1 VSALPQAD
9 VVIVGSG
16 VAGSLIAWRLAE
28 AKVDVLM
35 LEAGPRIDRL
45 DAFKSYLAAREK
57 NFNAPYPSVTHA
69 PTARL
74 NVWNDYYVNTGPDM
88 FRGTYTR
95 AVGGST
101 WHWAGSALRYRPSDF
116 RMKSG
121 FGVGVDW
128 PLSYEALAPFYDEAE
143 QALGVAGSKTET
155 WGAPRESDYPI
166 PPIPPTYLD
175 TVVGGV
181 LGPLG
186 MSLAVFPQARNSVFY
201 DERPQCCG
209 SASCVPLC
217 PIGAKYD
224 AGVHATKAEQAGAR
238 LETAAVVHRI
248 ETDANHRVSTVHF
261 LRPDG
266 STGSAAGRIVVV
278 AANAIETPKLLLMS
292 RGQRTPHGVANSS
305 NTVGHYLMGQ
315 IDQGTRGLT
324 KAPIYPY
331 RGPVLTSGIREFRDG
346 PFRSK
351 HSAVGTSLSNEG
363 WGHARGP
370 QATALKLIDH
380 GLRGERLQDGIAWR
394 SQRQLTVGSTAETLP
409 DSTNRIVPDETRRD
423 AIGIPRPRIHY
434 RIDDYAKA
442 GLNLAIRRHEAIF
455 NALQSTEVENFP
467 MVTSSGTILGTT
479 RMGDDHRQSV
489 VDRDLRA
496 HDHSNLFIVGG
507 MVFPTAG
514 VNPPTL
520 TIAALALRA
529 SAQIKRDLAQ

>member
-1 VSALPQAD
+1 VSALLQAD
-9 VVIVGSG
+9 VVIVGAG

-28 AKVDVLM
+28 AKINVLI
-35 LEAGPRIDRL
+35 LEAGPRIDRVE
-45 DAFKSYLAAREK
+45 AFKSYLAAREK

-74 NVWNDYYVNTGPDM
+74 NVWNEYYVNTGPDL

-128 PLSYEALAPFYDEAE
+128 PLSYQALAPFYDQAE

-166 PPIPPTYLD
+166 PPIPSTYLD

-201 DERPQCCG
+201 DGRPQCCG

-238 LETAAVVHRI
+238 LETDAVVHRI

-266 STGSAAGRIVVV
+266 GAGSAAGRIVRP
-278 AANAIETPKLLLMS
+278 AHA
-292 RGQRTPHGVANSS
+292 QR
-305 NTVGHYLMGQ
+305 
-315 IDQGTRGLT
+315 R
-324 KAPIYPY
+324 
-331 RGPVLTSGIREFRDG
+331 
-346 PFRSK
+346 
-351 HSAVGTSLSNEG
+351 
-363 WGHARGP
+363 
-370 QATALKLIDH
+370 
-380 GLRGERLQDGIAWR
+380 
-394 SQRQLTVGSTAETLP
+394 RQLE
-409 DSTNRIVPDETRRD
+409 
-423 AIGIPRPRIHY
+423 
-434 RIDDYAKA
+434 
-442 GLNLAIRRHEAIF
+442 
-455 NALQSTEVENFP
+455 
-467 MVTSSGTILGTT
+467 
-479 RMGDDHRQSV
+479 
-489 VDRDLRA
+489 
-496 HDHSNLFIVGG
+496 
-507 MVFPTAG
+507 
-514 VNPPTL
+514 
-520 TIAALALRA
+520 
-529 SAQIKRDLAQ
+529 